1 MWKYILPTAKL
12 RFRSPSNGRLSGD
25 CIDNSSFL
33 RPDSRLDVVVF
44 SEPYLRR
51 KLVLTRCDILV
62 YR

>member
-1 MWKYILPTAKL
+1 MVKNWYVKAID
-12 RFRSPSNGRLSGD
+12 D

-33 RPDSRLDVVVF
+33 RPNSRLDVVVD

-62 YR
+62 CR